1 MHTAG
6 VIYAVLLMALPLVD
20 FAIAHSSPYSILDV
34 TASASQA
41 QIDGAYEDLLQTLQ
55 DQNEKGLWSGEGDQ
69 ELLAKK
75 IAEIQNAHLT
85 LTDSLER
92 CFWHR
97 DTGVRDWYG
106 RPFLCWDEMVKDKLE
121 ALRDAIAQDDFS
133 KLTWRPRSSRY
144 SMLPA
149 AKPDQEPAQVTDSSS
164 TQEPL
169 VTTTETPEHKTS
181 KVDVVTEPA
190 AKVTP
195 EPITTKAADE
205 VTRAWSTISAVLSYP
220 VTVVIPQLGTWFA
233 AAKPIVV
240 SYSEMALAQAK
251 TWLAILW
258 AFVWLVATTVWSY
271 LTTSFKLA
279 RKYLGPLAPSPSSE
293 SIPADAAPQPTI
305 RSNAGFNAG
314 IIRSLDGEQ
323 ETVLTKL
330 TSLAPIPDSTAT
342 VLLAST
348 TNPLRYQSQ
357 FGSATARKVS
367 TVTTKPS
374 Y

>member
-1 MHTAG
+1 MYTAG
-6 VIYAVLLMALPLVD
+6 VIYTVLLMALPLVD
-20 FAIAHSSPYSILDV
+20 FAIAHSSPYSILNV

-41 QIDGAYEDLLQTLQ
+41 QIDGAYEDLLQSLQ
-55 DQNEKGLWSGEGDQ
+55 DQNEKELWSGEGAQ

-97 DTGVRDWYG
+97 DTG
-106 RPFLCWDEMVKDKLE
+106 
-121 ALRDAIAQDDFS
+121 
-133 KLTWRPRSSRY
+133 
-144 SMLPA
+144 
-149 AKPDQEPAQVTDSSS
+149 
-164 TQEPL
+164 EPL

-190 AKVTP
+190 AKITP
-195 EPITTKAADE
+195 ESITTKAADE

-220 VTVVIPQLGTWFA
+220 FTVVIPQLGTWFA

-305 RSNAGFNAG
+305 RSNAGFNAD

>member
-1 MHTAG
+1 MYAPV

-20 FAIAHSSPYSILDV
+20 SAIAHSSPYSILDV

-41 QIDGAYEDLLQTLQ
+41 QIDRAYEDLLQTLQ

-195 EPITTKAADE
+195 ESITTKAADE

-220 VTVVIPQLGTWFA
+220 FTVVIPQLGTWFA

-240 SYSEMALAQAK
+240 SYSEMALVQAK

-279 RKYLGPLAPSPSSE
+279 WKYLGPLAPSPSSE

-305 RSNAGFNAG
+305 RSSAGFNAD

-357 FGSATARKVS
+357 FRSATAGKVS
-367 TVTTKPS
+367 TITTKPS